1 MKKEHIGKDISI
13 TVVILSLAIMCSI
26 IFQRL
31 NVLEHI
37 TTVFVFAVFL
47 ISLLTD
53 GYWYGMLSSIISVLA
68 VNYAFTFPF
77 LKWDFLTT
85 VNLVSA
91 AIMVNIAFFTCMLT
105 AKLKAHEAIKIE
117 SEKERMRANLL
128 RAISHDLRTPLTSIY
143 GASCTL
149 QDNKNILTEEQKDS
163 MLKSI
168 REDSLWLIR
177 MVENLL
183 SITKINNGGIK
194 IIKTPIVLDELI
206 DSVMTK
212 FSSNHPGQ
220 KVVIDIPDDIVVV
233 PMDAILIEQV
243 LLNIMENAVYHATGM
258 KQIILR
264 VTAIDKK
271 AVFEIEDDGCGIKRE
286 RLANIFTGC
295 GEAMDDVRSDGRKK
309 NAGIGLSVCATIIK
323 AHDGTITAENKD
335 EGGAIFRFTL
345 DREDVEND

>member
-1 MKKEHIGKDISI
+1 MKKEHMGKDITI

-37 TTVFVFAVFL
+37 TTIFVFAVFL

-53 GYWYGMLSSIISVLA
+53 GYLYGMLSSIISMLA

-85 VNLVSA
+85 VNLMSA
-91 AIMVNIAFFTCMLT
+91 SIMVVIAFLTCMLT
-105 AKLKAHEAIKIE
+105 TKLKAHETMKIE
-117 SEKERMRANLL
+117 TEKERMRANLL

-149 QDNKNILTEEQKDS
+149 HDNKDTLTEEQKDS
-163 MLKSI
+163 MLKNI

-212 FSSNHPGQ
+212 FSSNYPNQ
-220 KVVIDIPDDIVVV
+220 KVVIDIPDDIVII

-243 LLNIMENAVYHATGM
+243 LLNIMENAVYHAKGM
-258 KQIILR
+258 TQIILR
-264 VTAIDKK
+264 VAAIDHK
-271 AVFEIEDDGCGIKRE
+271 AVFEIEDDGCGIKKE

-295 GEAMDDVRSDGRKK
+295 VEAMDDGHSDGRKK

-323 AHDGTITAENKD
+323 AHDGDISAENKA